1 MWATSRLIEFQQS
14 SKALGQYSRAMHF
27 TKIIPLSLSAFVS
40 AHPAEEYSRPP
51 KSPRTSTLIC
61 PASTP
66 FTTIYVTTI
75 STVVTTYATITLPTT
90 ATLARSCPTYYTEVG
105 TPAPWAS
112 CTFNTKTCT
121 TLDCL
126 YLKTITMPCQ
136 MTIDPCCTRT
146 ATDTLYRDCPTKC
159 PSGCGTSWTMVSGS
173 CGTPT
178 AVPTFTATPLKL

>member
-1 MWATSRLIEFQQS
+1 
-14 SKALGQYSRAMHF
+14 MHF